1 MIPLVEI
8 NEEVNVSVLLE
19 ENGDGKKQK
28 QYYIEGVFLQGD
40 VVNKNKRMYP
50 FEILKESVDG
60 YSKNYISTGRAMGEL
75 GHPTDPNQYTS
86 INLDRVSHK
95 IVSLSESGKNFSGK
109 AKILDTPF
117 GKIVKNLMDEG
128 IKFGISSR
136 ALGNVKEGK
145 NGVNHVH
152 GDFLLI
158 TPGDIVADPS
168 APDAFVTNLMENKE
182 WIWENGKLSSKENKI
197 KKIINNNKLDEQK
210 MIRAFNLILEE
221 IRTSSS

>member
-8 NEEVNVSVLLE
+8 TEEVKVSVLLE
-19 ENGDGKKQK
+19 ETASGQKEK
-28 QYYIEGVFLQGD
+28 QYYIEGVFMQGD
-40 VVNKNKRMYP
+40 IVNKNKRVYP
-50 FEILKESVDG
+50 FPLLKESVDG
-60 YSKNYISTGRAMGEL
+60 YSKNFISSGRAMGEL

-95 IVSLSESGKNFSGK
+95 IVSLSESGKNFEGK
-109 AKILDTPF
+109 AKILSTPY

-136 ALGNVKEGK
+136 ALGNVKEE
-145 NGVNHVH
+145 NGVKKVH

-182 WIWENGKLSSKENKI
+182 WIWENGRLATRETEI
-197 KKIINNNKLDEQK
+197 KKIINNSKLNEEK
-210 MIRAFNLILEE
+210 LLEVFRLVLEE
-221 IRTSSS
+221 IR